1 MMDIKTIGVAV
12 DGSAATDQVLEM
24 AALQAKLDGVERIV
38 VACALPSA
46 VAVADGVV
54 NFPASAVDRMA
65 ATGKEVLAK
74 AERRLADVP
83 CAVETYLLRGRDTA
97 ETLSSFFDEQRCDL
111 IVVGN
116 RGLGGVKGYMGSVS
130 RKVLLH
136 AGCPV
141 VVIKVD

>member
-1 MMDIKTIGVAV
+1 MKNMKTIGVAV
-12 DGSAATDQVLEM
+12 DGSPASADVLEM
-24 AALQAKLDGVERIV
+24 AALQSGLEGVERIV

-65 ATGKEVLAK
+65 ETGKNVLSK
-74 AERRLADVP
+74 AENELSDVS

-97 ETLSSFFDEQRCDL
+97 ETLTSFFNERGCDL
-111 IVVGN
+111 VVVGN
-116 RGLGGVKGYMGSVS
+116 RGLGGVKGYLGSVS

-136 AGCPV
+136 VDCPV
-141 VVIKVD
+141 IVVKAE

>member
-1 MMDIKTIGVAV
+1 MMEIKTIGVAV
-12 DGSAATDQVLEM
+12 DGSEASAQVLEM

-54 NFPASAVDRMA
+54 NFPASAVDQMA
-65 ATGKEVLAK
+65 ATGQDVLAK
-74 AERRLADVP
+74 AEERLSDVS

-97 ETLSSFFDEQRCDL
+97 ETLTSFFDEQRCDL
-111 IVVGN
+111 VVVGN
-116 RGLGGVKGYMGSVS
+116 RGLGGVKGYLGSVS

-136 AGCPV
+136 AKCPV
-141 VVIKVD
+141 VIVKAD